1 MVGTRGMV
9 HGGDGRVVGAPRGTG
24 PGVLI
29 TPVYH
34 CLPLFCAI
42 FGCFVPFS
50 AVLCHFGSFL
60 VHFRLKLA
68 IFRLKLAISG

>member
-42 FGCFVPFS
+42 FGCFVPFWVIS
-50 AVLCHFGSFL
+50 GPFPAKTGHFPAKTG
-60 VHFRLKLA
+60 HFRVKLA
-68 IFRLKLAISG
+68 LV